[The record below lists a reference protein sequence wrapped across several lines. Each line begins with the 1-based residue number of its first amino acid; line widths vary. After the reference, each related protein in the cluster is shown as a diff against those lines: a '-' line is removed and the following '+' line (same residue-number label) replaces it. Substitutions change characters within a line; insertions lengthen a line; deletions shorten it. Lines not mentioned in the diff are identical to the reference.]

1 MPDRPRKLPI
11 GIQTF
16 RQIIAEG
23 YAYVDKTAHALALAE
38 TGKAYFLS
46 RPRRF
51 GKSLF
56 VDTLKELFEGN
67 EPLFR
72 GLFIHDQWDWQR
84 RYPVILLDFAAGVVQ
99 SRAELDRRIY
109 RLIQDN
115 GERLGIACDWEHN
128 DVPGCFGD
136 LIRHARD
143 RHGQPVVVLVDEY
156 DKPILDNIDRP
167 EAAADIREG
176 LKNLYS
182 VLKAEDANLRFVFM
196 TGVTKFSKVS
206 LFSGINQL
214 HDITLSVRSATLCG
228 YTQHDLETTFAAHL
242 AGVDWAELRRWYNGY
257 GFLGEAVYNP
267 FDILLFISE
276 GHSYRNY
283 WFETGNPSFLI
294 KLFQRQRYF
303 LPDLEQLEVSEEIL
317 DSFDVERIN
326 PITLLF
332 QSGYLTVVG
341 TSTRRGRLIFH
352 LSVPNQE
359 VRLALHDQ
367 LITGYTG
374 IENERLRL
382 QDGLYEALA
391 AGDVPALIAAIR
403 RLFAGIPWRN
413 FTGNDLAEAEGYYA
427 SVLYAFLAS
436 LDAQLIPEDLS
447 NHGQVDLTV
456 RIAGYTYVMEIKLR
470 RDALPAGLAD
480 ATVAIAPRTGGQG
493 EGEGPGALPP
503 GMGGGDEWPGTAQA
517 DQRGANPALAQ
528 IQARGY
534 SAKFRGQPG
543 KGLFEVGLVF
553 GRAERNIVQADWR
566 AVGD

>member
-1 MPDRPRKLPI
+1 MPDHPRKLPI

-16 RQIIAEG
+16 RQIITEG
-23 YAYVDKTAHALALAE
+23 FAYVDKTAHALALAE

-143 RHGQPVVVLVDEY
+143 RHGQPVVVMVDEY

-182 VLKAEDANLRFVFM
+182 VLKAQDANLRFVFM

-214 HDITLSVRSATLCG
+214 HDITLSARSATLCG
-228 YTQHDLETTFAAHL
+228 YTQRDLETTFAAHL
-242 AGVDWAELRRWYNGY
+242 AGVDWEELRRWYNGY

-332 QSGYLTVVG
+332 QSGYLTVADAYPKFG
-341 TSTRRGRLIFH
+341 EFTFRLR
-352 LSVPNQE
+352 VPNYE
-359 VRLALHDQ
+359 VRVALNNQFIAAYAAISDRRLSYKAE
-367 LITGYTG
+367 LIT
-374 IENERLRL
+374 
-382 QDGLYEALA
+382 ALTT
-391 AGDVPALIAAIR
+391 GDVPALLAAIR

-436 LDAQLIPEDLS
+436 LDAQVIPEDIS
-447 NHGQVDLTV
+447 NRGQVDLTV

-470 RDALPAGLAD
+470 RDAFPAGPTD
-480 ATVAIAPRTGGQG
+480 
-493 EGEGPGALPP
+493 PG
-503 GMGGGDEWPGTAQA
+503 
-517 DQRGANPALAQ
+517 GANPALAQ

-534 SAKFRGQPG
+534 SDKYRGQPG

-553 GRAERNIVQADWR
+553 GRAERNLVQADWR
-566 AVGD
+566 AVGASEVETGPCNQPCPVHST